1 MITRYLTRIF
11 TARNFTAGILTDCLS
26 AISIATLL
34 LLSSTVSAQTDFDDL
49 QGDARDAWIAGQAN
63 TMLALSEHASAFVID
78 VDVES
83 GNVTLTGVVDSDVNK
98 ELAGELV
105 RGVQGV
111 NQINNDLDVA
121 PDLRGISNRDNR
133 ELKRWFDQVTTT
145 AEIKSRLLASS
156 AIDGLGIEVET
167 EHDRVTLNGSV
178 ASRAERSLAGEIAR
192 NSSYGRAVSNNLMV
206 SSN

>member
-1 MITRYLTRIF
+1 MITRYL
-11 TARNFTAGILTDCLS
+11 ARNFTAGILTDCLS

-49 QGDARDAWIAGQAN
+49 RGDARDAWIAGQAN

-121 PDLRGISNRDNR
+121 PDLRGVSNRDNR

>member
-11 TARNFTAGILTDCLS
+11 TARNSTAGILTDSLS
-26 AISIATLL
+26 AVSIATLL

-178 ASRAERSLAGEIAR
+178 ASRAKRSLAGEIAR

>member
-1 MITRYLTRIF
+1 MITRYITRIF
-11 TARNFTAGILTDCLS
+11 TARIFADSLS
-26 AISIATLL
+26 AVSIATLL
-34 LLSSTVSAQTDFDDL
+34 LVSSTTSAQTDLDDL
-49 QGDARDAWIAGQAN
+49 QGNARDAWIAGQAN

-111 NQINNDLDVA
+111 NRINNNLDVA
-121 PDLRGISNRDNR
+121 PDLRDVSNRDNGQ
-133 ELKRWFDQVTTT
+133 LKRWFDQVTTT

-167 EHDRVTLNGSV
+167 EHDRVTLSGTV
-178 ASRAERSLAGEIAR
+178 TSRAERSLAEEIAL